1 MIKLITIRFTP
12 ALWEKSFFQI
22 EKIQTKYKK

>member
-1 MIKLITIRFTP
+1 MIKLNIRRFTP
-12 ALWEKSFFQI
+12 ALWEKSFFQK